1 MSRFWGNLYLTYRAL
16 AVRPLKRLL
25 RGEGGVERFHEN
37 YGPEGLIPT
46 TLEDRAMLTA
56 AGRCIACGL
65 CDAFDGNLAR
75 MDRVLYD
82 GASLLPRQWARSSA
96 ELPFARRA
104 LLRLRPAELEEAQAV
119 CPTGV
124 PLVELAHWL
133 RGRARRIP
141 AP

>member
-1 MSRFWGNLYLTYRAL
+1 MSRFWGNLYLAYRAL
-16 AVRPLKRLL
+16 AARPLKRLL
-25 RGEGGVERFHEN
+25 RGEGGIERFYEN

-46 TLEDRAMLTA
+46 TAQDRAMLTA

-65 CDAFDGNLAR
+65 CDAFDGNLSR
-75 MDRVLYD
+75 MDRSVYD
-82 GASLLPRQWARSSA
+82 GASLLPRQWARTSVD
-96 ELPFARRA
+96 LTHARRA
-104 LLRLRPAELEEAQAV
+104 LSRLRPAELEEAQYV

-133 RGRARRIP
+133 SQRARRVP